1 MTSPDNV
8 MDPSARTI
16 RRLNQ
21 QNRERL
27 LEELRLLQ
35 GEVDEANPEMAY
47 INDDLDNNFNI
58 ESDSDLDVDEA
69 HDANHRFLDEPI
81 VEPPFHNPH
90 ETFSVKLAEWAH
102 RSAISRDNL
111 DALLLLLR
119 EINVDVPKSAKTLLR
134 TPTEQIAP
142 RVVEPGEY
150 VHIGIQN
157 MLLKS
162 NYTFLVSS

>member
-27 LEELRLLQ
+27 LEVSRLLQ
-35 GEVDEANPEMAY
+35 GEVDEANPELAY
-47 INDDLDNNFNI
+47 ITDDLDNNFNI

-69 HDANHRFLDEPI
+69 HDTNHILDEPI

-90 ETFSVKLAEWAH
+90 EAFSVKLAEWAH
-102 RSAISRDNL
+102 RSAISRYNL
-111 DALLLLLR
+111 DTLLLLLR
-119 EINVDVPKSAKTLLR
+119 EINVHVSKSAKTLLR
-134 TPTEQIAP
+134 TPTEQ
-142 RVVEPGEY
+142 
-150 VHIGIQN
+150 
-157 MLLKS
+157 
-162 NYTFLVSS
+162 TT